1 MRTTVVALACA
12 ALFIG
17 ACAPPEPQRV
27 QGGGRGAD
35 IGNRSPV
42 VQMHEGSEIYP
53 DERCAIQGAEC
64 TGPLPR
70 SGREAEFRR

>member
-1 MRTTVVALACA
+1 MRMSGLAPVCA
-12 ALFIG
+12 ALFTV

-64 TGPLPR
+64 SGPLPR